1 MRDGRT
7 GRLTPVTFH
16 YAGVAKEFPTA
27 PKDSFL
33 VASADYVA
41 RATGSTAVGAF
52 LLDTGG
58 QGTTAV
64 ADRVRALLGTSA
76 TVTDIAGSR
85 VAVGSSLTAVDLA
98 GLTRLELTFAL
109 LLAAA
114 SGGLVLALGL
124 AERRR
129 SFAIAA
135 ALGATRQQLRCLVTA
150 ETVVITGCGLAAG
163 AVTGAA
169 LSQMLVKVLTGVF
182 DPPPDVL
189 TVPWAYLALVG
200 ACTIAALG
208 VAAAGAARAAG
219 RSSLTVLR
227 EL

>member
-1 MRDGRT
+1 MASW
-7 GRLTPVTFH
+7 RL
-16 YAGVAKEFPTA
+16 A
-27 PKDSFL
+27 
-33 VASADYVA
+33 ASAWSCA
-41 RATGSTAVGAF
+41 RAWAYSSAPACRSK
-52 LLDTGG
+52 
-58 QGTTAV
+58 
-64 ADRVRALLGTSA
+64 RVTSA
-76 TVTDIAGSR
+76 HCSR
-85 VAVGSSLTAVDLA
+85 VAVRWSAMRAT
-98 GLTRLELTFAL
+98 
-109 LLAAA
+109 
-114 SGGLVLALGL
+114 SG
-124 AERRR
+124 R
-129 SFAIAA
+129 